1 MTIVT
6 RGPRERSWKFQD
18 LASQETNRRWDSPIA
33 NSFRVEEPLSI
44 QFIEP
49 LCFYPSLLPP
59 PPSSLRCPPPAPRL
73 FRLTFPGYIP
83 YSARVGIQRPHN
95 RLLTHSI
102 FLPYPLTRPLS
113 AHPPFSLSLSFSA
126 SSSFHCRLG
135 RIFHRRRN
143 AVLPFPRKR
152 NETEEERRC
161 KRRRREE
168 STIGEGS
175 RRRSEERRRWI
186 TREVGRHADDKEA
199 DTMTGLF
206 SARFEYIG
214 SLWRGMNW

>member
-102 FLPYPLTRPLS
+102 FFPYPLTRPLS
-113 AHPPFSLSLSFSA
+113 AHPPFSLLSSALSLSLSLPRHLLPSTAVLAA
-126 SSSFHCRLG
+126 SSIGAGMRSSPFHGRETRL
-135 RIFHRRRN
+135 RRKGG
-143 AVLPFPRKR
+143 VKGGGEKR
-152 NETEEERRC
+152 VR
-161 KRRRREE
+161 
-168 STIGEGS
+168 
-175 RRRSEERRRWI
+175 
-186 TREVGRHADDKEA
+186 
-199 DTMTGLF
+199 
-206 SARFEYIG
+206 
-214 SLWRGMNW
+214 

>member
-1 MTIVT
+1 MLIPSEL
-6 RGPRERSWKFQD
+6 RNPFPSNSLNRSASILLFFLLLLLHYVVLLRLLVFFVSPFLAIYLTLPASVFKD
-18 LASQETNRRWDSPIA
+18 LITDSSLILSSSPIL
-33 NSFRVEEPLSI
+33 SPVRSQLILLSLFSHPL
-44 QFIEP
+44 
-49 LCFYPSLLPP
+49 
-59 PPSSLRCPPPAPRL
+59 
-73 FRLTFPGYIP
+73 
-83 YSARVGIQRPHN
+83 
-95 RLLTHSI
+95 
-102 FLPYPLTRPLS
+102 FL
-113 AHPPFSLSLSFSA
+113 SLSLSA
-126 SSSFHCRLG
+126 SSSFHRRLG

>member
-113 AHPPFSLSLSFSA
+113 AHPPFSLLSSLIRSFPLSLSRHLLPSTAVLAA
-126 SSSFHCRLG
+126 SSIGAGMRSSPFHGRETRL
-135 RIFHRRRN
+135 RRKGG
-143 AVLPFPRKR
+143 VKGGGEKR
-152 NETEEERRC
+152 VR
-161 KRRRREE
+161 
-168 STIGEGS
+168 
-175 RRRSEERRRWI
+175 
-186 TREVGRHADDKEA
+186 
-199 DTMTGLF
+199 
-206 SARFEYIG
+206 
-214 SLWRGMNW
+214 